1 MSLKT
6 ILLLDLDGVSFG
18 KLRASYAEAP
28 IFPGTYAT
36 SPTYSSGTAYGSLA
50 SLAVPN
56 TLANPQLT
64 GGMRVETEFG
74 LEMRF
79 LDNRLGFDFTYF
91 DREDS
96 KLPVAVTA
104 AGGTGYTGLS
114 VNSKITSSTGVE
126 VMISGTPILT
136 DDLRLTLSTL
146 VLKEIYLMDGYHG
159 QVWTFKKLLVKNGV
173 CYMEEKEQRMKM
185 VTGYTTQVVTT
196 DTKTTNC

>member
-1 MSLKT
+1 MLYLDGSYRFDWSSTADSMNNRIETYSLT
-6 ILLLDLDGVSFG
+6 GSFLFNRLLDLDGVSFG

-74 LEMRF
+74 LEMKF

-96 KLPVAVTA
+96 KLPVAVTVSPISPSTVVA
-104 AGGTGYTGLS
+104 VVSPDIIESSLIAVTLNVIVFS
-114 VNSKITSSTGVE
+114 VAS
-126 VMISGTPILT
+126 
-136 DDLRLTLSTL
+136 
-146 VLKEIYLMDGYHG
+146 
-159 QVWTFKKLLVKNGV
+159 
-173 CYMEEKEQRMKM
+173 
-185 VTGYTTQVVTT
+185 
-196 DTKTTNC
+196 